1 MIYGDVLN
9 FFSKFIEQETGI
21 IYSEQNLYQ
30 LKNRLEEVIKTLNIP
45 DMHTLHQDVLS
56 NSPRFKKQV
65 LLDIATNNETSF
77 FRDPRVFKALES
89 VLKNLVEETQ
99 KSNQEL
105 KIWSAATST
114 GQEPISVGI
123 LMEQIAESL
132 KTNIKYSILCSDIS
146 ERVLNYAQNGKYSD
160 LEVGRGLS
168 SELLTMYFSQES
180 SKWKID
186 PKILQKM
193 TFLKHNLKDPC
204 SHLGKFH
211 LVLCRNI
218 LIYQNVESKKEILN
232 YLASSI
238 HSGGY
243 LVLGAGESLIGLS
256 DLFSQ
261 TIVEGAVFYRRK

>member
-1 MIYGDVLN
+1 MNNEVLN
-9 FFSKFIEQETGI
+9 FFSKYIEQEIGI

-45 DMHTLHQDVLS
+45 DVKTLYQDILS

-77 FRDPRVFKALES
+77 FRDPRVFNAIGT
-89 VLKNLVEETQ
+89 VLSDLVEKTQ
-99 KSNQEL
+99 KDNQEL
-105 KIWSAATST
+105 RIWSAATST
-114 GQEPISVGI
+114 GQEPVSVAI
-123 LMEQIAESL
+123 LMEELREAL

-160 LEVGRGLS
+160 LEVGRGLRS
-168 SELLTMYFSQES
+168 DLLTKYFSEEN
-180 SKWKID
+180 SKWKVD
-186 PKILQKM
+186 SKISQRM

-218 LIYQNVESKKEILN
+218 LIYQNVESKKEILSH
-232 YLASSI
+232 LAHSI

-243 LVLGAGESLIGLS
+243 LVLGAGESLMGLS
-256 DLFSQ
+256 DLFTQ